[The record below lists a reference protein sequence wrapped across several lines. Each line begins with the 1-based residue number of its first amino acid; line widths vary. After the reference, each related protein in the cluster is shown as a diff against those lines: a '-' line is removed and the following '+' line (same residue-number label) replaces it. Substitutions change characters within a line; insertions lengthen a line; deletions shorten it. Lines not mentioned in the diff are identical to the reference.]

1 VAETTT
7 RLTTAMIL
15 AAGRGER
22 LRPLTDHTPKPLIE
36 VGGKP
41 LIEHHLERLAAAG
54 IERVVINLAHLGDQ
68 IRAHLGEGERW
79 GVAIEYSVEGERA
92 EDALETAG
100 GIRQALDRLGERF
113 LLVNGDVLSD
123 IDYAT
128 LANRRLGADCRFHL
142 VLVDNPPHNPG
153 GDFALDE
160 TGRLVEGE
168 STAALTYSGIGLFD
182 AALFTDLPPGRQALG
197 PVLRTAIANGLGCAQ
212 HHPGEWLD
220 VGTPERLAEADRRL
234 RHHSGDQ

>member
-1 VAETTT
+1 MT
-7 RLTTAMIL
+7 TTAMIL

-41 LIEHHLERLAAAG
+41 LIEHHLEYLATAG
-54 IERVVINLAHLGDQ
+54 IQRVVINLAHLGEQ
-68 IRAHLGEGERW
+68 IRAHLGNGERW
-79 GVAIEYSVEGERA
+79 GLTIEYSVEGEQA

-123 IDYAT
+123 IDYAA
-128 LANRRLGADCRFHL
+128 LANRRLCADCLFHL
-142 VLVDNPPHNPG
+142 VLVDNPPHNPD
-153 GDFALDE
+153 GDFPLDD
-160 TGRLVEGE
+160 TGQLGSEP
-168 STAALTYSGIGLFD
+168 TAGLTYSGIGLFQ
-182 AALFTDLPPGRQALG
+182 ANLFKDLPQGRRALG
-197 PVLRTAIANGLGCAQ
+197 PVLRAAIANGLGCG
-212 HHPGEWLD
+212 HHHRGEWLD